1 MAFSKRR
8 GFTLIEMLVVMA
20 IIAILAGL
28 LLPAVQLARKRAR
41 RIECASRVRQIGL
54 GIGLYVDDN
63 SGMMPA
69 ADANWSTVL
78 APQVD
83 QSGNN
88 PGERGVF
95 VCPEE
100 PTEGLGYGM
109 NVNLATPTPIT
120 KIENSAERLVVSESD
135 NATIGAIADLD
146 GTRHRQRVNVLFADQ
161 HVDTPAITSVRAE
174 WIDDVLP

>member
-8 GFTLIEMLVVMA
+8 GFTLIEMLVVIA

-28 LLPAVQLARKRAR
+28 LLPAIQLARKRAR
-41 RIECASRVRQIGL
+41 RIECASQVRQVAL
-54 GIGLYVDDN
+54 GMSLYGDDN
-63 SGMMPA
+63 DGMLPA
-69 ADANWSTVL
+69 ADANWSTNL
-78 APQVD
+78 ATYVD
-83 QSGNN
+83 QSGSN
-88 PGERGVF
+88 PGQRGVF

-100 PTEGLGYGM
+100 PTDGLGYGM

-120 KIENSAERLVVSESD
+120 KIENSAERMVVSESD

-146 GTRHRQRVNVLFADQ
+146 GTRHRQRVNIMFADT